1 MPSSPK
7 KKIKSKRL
15 TVKDLINMNVPYIYT
30 NDGKIIIIND
40 KKLADAYQK
49 KIVQNVQK
57 ELKKSMPWLKD
68 YY

>member
-7 KKIKSKRL
+7 KKINSKRL